1 MSTPAQIAANQAN
14 AKLSTGPT
22 SEAGKQIVAG
32 NAVKHHLSG
41 KGNPALPGEQDAVA
55 KHVEGFIQAYA
66 PMGVP
71 EHALVTNI
79 AHNHWR
85 LQRAHSMEEAIFTKI
100 MLEKSEEGLDP
111 FSAQAEAWLD
121 AAKGMKSIAGHA
133 SRIQRAIEKNTVEL
147 KELQA
152 ERKAA
157 YAKAQ
162 EEAILLTQLAHAKGQ
177 TVDAAKDFP
186 APELCGGFVFSL
198 PEIARLVARAARLEE
213 AKARFMTAT

>member
-14 AKLSTGPT
+14 TKSSTGPT
-22 SEAGKQIVAG
+22 SDAGKQIVSQ

-55 KHVEGFIQAYA
+55 KHVEGYIQAYA
-66 PMGVP
+66 PVGLP
-71 EHALVTNI
+71 EHDLVTNI

-85 LQRAHSMEEAIFTKI
+85 LQRAHSMEEAIFNKI
-100 MLEKSEEGLDP
+100 MLEKSDEGHDP

-121 AAKGMKSIAGHA
+121 PAKALKSIASHG
-133 SRIQRAIEKNTVEL
+133 SRIQRAIEKNTAEL

-152 ERKAA
+152 QRKSA
-157 YAKAQ
+157 YAKA
-162 EEAILLTQLAHAKGQ
+162 EAEAILLTQLAHAKGQ

-186 APELCGGFVFSL
+186 SPELCGGFVYSL
-198 PEIARLVARAARLEE
+198 PEIARIVGRAARLAE
-213 AKARFMTAT
+213 ANARFTAAA